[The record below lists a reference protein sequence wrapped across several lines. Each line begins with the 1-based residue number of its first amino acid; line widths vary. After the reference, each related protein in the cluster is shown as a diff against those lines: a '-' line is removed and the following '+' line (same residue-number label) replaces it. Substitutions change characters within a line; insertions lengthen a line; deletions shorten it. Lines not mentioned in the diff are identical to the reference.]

1 VPRYRQEKLGATSC
15 TTIRTSRLFQIQG
28 ELKKVVATNMNMDIE
43 VLNSLLSK
51 NKYNNC
57 AVALDTTTSDTPSDS
72 ATSDTTSSSDT
83 SSDTTSSSD
92 TLNETI
98 NNCPINADNI
108 NNNSIND
115 NGKGCESVE
124 DLSLHISTITS
135 VEGGKVV
142 NIRILSL

>member
-1 VPRYRQEKLGATSC
+1 MPRYRQEKLGATSC
-15 TTIRTSRLFQIQG
+15 TTIMNKSTVPDPPINFD

-83 SSDTTSSSD
+83 TSV
-92 TLNETI
+92 TNNLFNETI
-98 NNCPINADNI
+98 NNSIND
-108 NNNSIND
+108 ND

-124 DLSLHISTITS
+124 DLSLHIRTITS
-135 VEGGKVV
+135 TEGGKVV